1 LKVPSPVPLLDRR
14 RMPSARG
21 ANQMYVDHDG
31 KYDES
36 EMGFVAKMV
45 LMRVAHFSWQWYV

>member
-1 LKVPSPVPLLDRR
+1 
-14 RMPSARG
+14 MPSARG